1 MLKVKYNIMKQYR
14 YYLFTAGVI
23 TLMAACNSAAM
34 TDKKKTGKDE
44 HHYLLATVVQRPLEG
59 SIRLPGTLAAFQK
72 VSIYPRINGFVKSI
86 YVDRGSKVRKGQVL
100 LVLEAP
106 EVDQHYYAAQSK
118 YLQAAAMFASSKDNY
133 ERTVAT
139 SEEPGTISPHDLEL
153 AKARMLGDS
162 ALMNSE
168 QANFRAQEVNKSY
181 LTVTAPFDGVITE
194 RNIHPGALV
203 GPDTKV
209 DDKPMLM
216 LEQEDKLRLVLQVP
230 EIYSAQLGDQSRIS
244 FEVNAIPGERFEG
257 TIARQAGTLD
267 DRYRSE
273 AVEIDVQNAKRLL
286 KAGMYTEVVLPLK
299 GSTQALLVPAS
310 AVVRSTEK
318 KYVVAVRNHHTK
330 WIDIEEGNHH
340 NDSTEVFGRLQ
351 AGERVIAP
359 ATDEIKEDIM
369 VP

>member
-1 MLKVKYNIMKQYR
+1 MMKHYK
-14 YYLFTAGVI
+14 YYLFTVSIIVI
-23 TLMAACNSAAM
+23 MAACNSAAM
-34 TDKKKTGKDE
+34 TDKKKTSKEDR
-44 HHYLLATVVQRPLEG
+44 HYTLATVVQRPLAG

-86 YVDRGSKVRKGQVL
+86 SVDRGSKVKKGQVL

-106 EVDQHYYAAQSK
+106 EVTQHYYAAQSK

-153 AKARMLGDS
+153 AKARMLADS

-168 QANFRAQEVNKSY
+168 QANFRAQEVNRGY

-216 LEQEDKLRLVLQVP
+216 LEQENKLRLMLEVP
-230 EIYSAQLGDQSRIS
+230 EIYSAQLSEQSVIT
-244 FEVNAIPGERFEG
+244 FEVNAIPGEHFQG
-257 TIARQAGTLD
+257 VIARQAGTLND
-267 DRYRSE
+267 KYRSE
-273 AVEIDVQNAKRLL
+273 AVEIDVQNTKRLL
-286 KAGMYTEVVLPLK
+286 KAGMYTEVMLPLK
-299 GSTQALLVPAS
+299 GSAQALLVPAS
-310 AVVRSTEK
+310 AIVMSTEK
-318 KYVVAVRNHHTK
+318 KYVIAVRNHHTK

-340 NDSTEVFGRLQ
+340 NDSTEVFGHLQ
-351 AGERVIAP
+351 ADEHVIAP
-359 ATDEIKEDIM
+359 ATDEIKEGIM
-369 VP
+369 IP